1 MVKQMKSKDY
11 KDALRAKSLVDLKK
25 EENDLKDQLFKLRFK
40 HATRHVDNPL
50 EIKYIKRDIARVKTI
65 IREKEMATDSK

>member
-1 MVKQMKSKDY
+1 MKAKDY
-11 KDALRAKSLVDLKK
+11 RDTLREKSLIDLKK

-50 EIKYIKRDIARVKTI
+50 EIKYIKHDIARVKTI
-65 IREKEMATDSK
+65 IREKELATESK